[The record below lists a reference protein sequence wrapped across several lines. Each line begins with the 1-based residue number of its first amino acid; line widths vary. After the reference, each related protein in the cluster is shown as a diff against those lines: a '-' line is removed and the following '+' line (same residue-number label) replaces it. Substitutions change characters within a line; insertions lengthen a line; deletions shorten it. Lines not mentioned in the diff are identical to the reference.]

1 MTVPV
6 PDQLEYISDADGVTK
21 DFPYPKRF
29 LQKDEVV
36 VALRDAD
43 GVDTPQ
49 ILNTHYTITGSS
61 WPTGGTVSFI
71 TAPQAPNKVVRYRM
85 TQAKQT
91 VDLENNQRNDAPSV
105 ELQLDRLTMAIQDRG
120 ALTDAAWWG
129 LLAEIT
135 ARVQGDKLLNGR
147 VDKEII
153 DRENGDSALAS
164 LIAQGGPIEVPLY
177 DTRLAVSLANI
188 KPTINAIHTGGFTT
202 VGDGGGAMYKRVS
215 AEPSHAGK
223 VQSAD
228 GGWWELFGHSVDPKS
243 LGALGAGDVTEAMN
257 DAMKAAFA
265 LGVPV
270 RVSSGDYYIH
280 GSITN
285 PGVKVLGIGAG
296 LANFRKIGVGN
307 IFRNDYTLPV
317 RQGYYTDAVPVNS
330 RSVTFQNASHASNFT
345 AGQFAILA
353 SQARF
358 DGVGQQ
364 RVGEFVKIRKVEGA
378 VVTLWGSTKEAYLLS
393 DQPELVPVTLMEG
406 LEYRGFT
413 CWMDNTVP
421 VASGLTSDAN
431 IRVIDTMFAHAP
443 QFAGIEMHDAN
454 SAGIALEGCI
464 GARVI
469 NCSGYDFGSSTDD
482 TTALS
487 SIGIGGFG
495 YVVSER
501 GINENLLVTHLY
513 AERCRHAYTTGAS
526 YLLSIGWAV
535 NSKIIDA
542 THRDSKEAGFDTH
555 GAGDGITFINCS
567 TIGSGRCGIQIR
579 SKRTRVKNFYAKS
592 CYGSGIAIFGGKA
605 SDLRADDCEIDGVYL
620 ENTNFGF
627 GDPYDGNSDWRQ
639 SPAIRDSGVNNTI
652 SNAQIDGCGGPF
664 YGTNSATQNNKLR
677 GARFAN
683 GRQLVVAGP
692 AITLTQPGSVKDHPD
707 IRDVKVD
714 ATNGRI
720 VDLVRYIQNS
730 SNCVPTLEN
739 VSGDGHTGLLFTS
752 AFANNQQ
759 VNVVGEGYG
768 GYRET
773 ISLAT
778 GIDTFSVRGRIG
790 SRFNLNPAAVGGY
803 LRSITDATEGQRLLI
818 YGGSNALNVEHGTT
832 TDRIFLKGG
841 ATVVLTAN
849 QSIEIERRGTL
860 WYEI

>member
-1 MTVPV
+1 MVTITPSLRETTYAPV
-6 PDQLEYISDADGVTK
+6 SPTT
-21 DFPYPKRF
+21 DFPVGFPIFGRNIGEF
-29 LQKDEVV
+29 PATDLEVV
-36 VALRDAD
+36 VNDVVRTDFSVIATFSEGVSTNAVVRMATGVTGSMIIRGKRTPRRTDQYANGAPLPISAHNYSLNRLEAEMQEVRRDTDAGQLGFAEEVAARIAGD
-43 GVDTPQ
+43 TYLNDRVDTE
-49 ILNTHYTITGSS
+49 
-61 WPTGGTVSFI
+61 V
-71 TAPQAPNKVVRYRM
+71 
-85 TQAKQT
+85 
-91 VDLENNQRNDAPSV
+91 
-105 ELQLDRLTMAIQDRG
+105 
-120 ALTDAAWWG
+120 
-129 LLAEIT
+129 
-135 ARVQGDKLLNGR
+135 
-147 VDKEII
+147 I
-153 DRENGDSALAS
+153 DRKNGDLALAS
-164 LIAQGGPIEVPLY
+164 LIGQGGPIEVPLY

-257 DAMKAAFA
+257 DAMKTAFA

-296 LANFRKIGVGN
+296 LANYRKVGVGN

-317 RQGYYTDAVPVNS
+317 RQGYYTAAVPVNS
-330 RSVTFQNASHASNFT
+330 RSVTLQNLAHAANFS
-345 AGQFAILA
+345 AGQFAILG
-353 SQARF
+353 SQTRWITN
-358 DGVGQQ
+358 DPQ
-364 RVGEFVKIRKVEGA
+364 RMGEFVKIRKVEGA
-378 VVTLWGSTKEAYLLS
+378 VVTFWGPTKEAYLLS

-413 CWMDNTVP
+413 SWMDNTVP
-421 VASGLTSDAN
+421 VAPGTISDAD
-431 IRVIDTMFAHAP
+431 IRVIDTCFAHAP

-454 SAGIALEGCI
+454 SAGIALEGCL

-469 NCSGYDFGSSTDD
+469 NCSGFDFGSSTDD
-482 TTALS
+482 STGLS
-487 SIGIGGFG
+487 SIGNGGFG

-501 GINENLLVTHLY
+501 GLNEDLVVDNLY

-526 YLLSIGWAV
+526 YILNIGRPMNSLIV
-535 NSKIIDA
+535 NC

-555 GAGDGITFINCS
+555 GTGVGICFVNCR
-567 TIGSGRCGIQIR
+567 TIGSGRTGMQIR
-579 SKRTRVKNFYAKS
+579 SHRTRIKSFYAKN
-592 CYGSGIAIFGGKA
+592 CFGCGLWLIGSGVSPNKG
-605 SDLRADDCEIDGVYL
+605 DDCEVDGVYL

-627 GDPYDGNSDWRQ
+627 GESYDGSADWRE
-639 SPAIRDSGVNNTI
+639 SPAIRDQGINNRI
-652 SNAQIDGCGGPF
+652 KSARVDGCGGPF
-664 YGTNSATQNNKLR
+664 YGTNSASQNNTLE
-677 GARFAN
+677 GAIFRN
-683 GRQLVVAGP
+683 GRTLASAAGP
-692 AITLTQPGSVKDHPD
+692 AITLSQTGADRPK
-707 IRDVKVD
+707 IRNVSIDG
-714 ATNGRI
+714 TNGRI
-720 VDLVRYIQNS
+720 VDLVRYVQNS
-730 SNCVPTLEN
+730 ASCVPTLEN